1 MRLIYSGNFVAK
13 LVFARR
19 IFPALGNANEFS
31 LLSLNGKIVMSKTA
45 YHITLKG
52 YVGGYDFDRSTVDKE
67 LAKNEGKQVNV
78 LIDSLGG
85 SLATGLS
92 ISAAFKNHGNVNV
105 HFVGLNASAATI
117 ASLGAAHISID
128 AGAMYL
134 VHKCSMAFF
143 EWGSLNSDQF
153 ATLIADFEKI
163 KADLDKLDLNVAQ
176 IYAKK
181 CRKPT
186 ADLLALM
193 KVGGW
198 LTAKEALDWGFVD
211 EITDLDDEPAP
222 KLTDAL
228 ASAMASEGMPIPNIP
243 LAETD
248 REGLFGKFLT
258 AIASLFRSPSN
269 SISTAMIKT
278 YTFLSAILAD
288 NPLTVN
294 DGKAAIT
301 AAQLDCIED
310 ALADKD
316 RLCNEQKKTIEERD
330 ATITDLQAKL
340 AAKPAASTT
349 AVVEDGKPGG
359 DAPKN
364 DVEQFVDTYNSARAL
379 YNGV

>member
-1 MRLIYSGNFVAK
+1 
-13 LVFARR
+13 
-19 IFPALGNANEFS
+19 
-31 LLSLNGKIVMSKTA
+31 MSKTA
-45 YHITLKG
+45 YQISLKG
-52 YVGGYDFDRSTVDKE
+52 YVGGYDFDRATVDKE

-153 ATLIADFEKI
+153 ATLIADCEKI

-211 EITDLDDEPAP
+211 EITDLADEPAP

-243 LAETD
+243 IAETD

-258 AIASLFRSPSN
+258 AIASLFKPSTN
-269 SISTAMIKT
+269 PITTAMIKT

-288 NPLTVN
+288 KPITVK
-294 DGKAAIT
+294 DGT
-301 AAQLDCIED
+301 ASVSTAQLDAIEA

-316 RLCNEQKKTIEERD
+316 RICNEQKLTIEDRDKTI
-330 ATITDLQAKL
+330 ADLQAKL
-340 AAKPAASTT
+340 AKQPAEPTKQ
-349 AVVEDGKPGG
+349 VVEDSKPG
-359 DAPKN
+359 DNVPKN
-364 DVEQFVDTYNSARAL
+364 DVEAFVEAFNSAKAL
-379 YNGV
+379 YNEV

>member
-1 MRLIYSGNFVAK
+1 
-13 LVFARR
+13 
-19 IFPALGNANEFS
+19 
-31 LLSLNGKIVMSKTA
+31 MSKTA
-45 YHITLKG
+45 YNISLKG
-52 YVGGYDFDRSTVDKE
+52 YVGGSDFDRSTVDRT
-67 LAKNEGKQVNV
+67 LAENEGKTVNV

-92 ISAAFKNHGNVNV
+92 ISAAFKHHGNVNV

-153 ATLIADFEKI
+153 ATLIADCEKI

-211 EITDLDDEPAP
+211 EITDLADEPAP

-228 ASAMASEGMPIPNIP
+228 ASAMANAGMPIPNIP
-243 LAETD
+243 LAESD
-248 REGLFGKFLT
+248 RESLFGKFLT
-258 AIASLFRSPSN
+258 AIASLFQPSTN
-269 SISTAMIKT
+269 PITKAMNKT
-278 YTFLSAILAD
+278 YTFICAVLGITALELTD
-288 NPLTVN
+288 N
-294 DGKAAIT
+294 KAALT
-301 AAQLDCIED
+301 GEQLASLENHIAELRKKVED
-310 ALADKD
+310 
-316 RLCNEQKKTIEERD
+316 RD
-330 ATITDLQAKL
+330 ATIADLQAKL
-340 AAKPAASTT
+340 DKQPAEPTKQ
-349 AVVEDGKPGG
+349 VVEDNKPGG
-359 DAPKN
+359 EPKPKN

-379 YNGV
+379 YNEV

>member
-1 MRLIYSGNFVAK
+1 
-13 LVFARR
+13 
-19 IFPALGNANEFS
+19 
-31 LLSLNGKIVMSKTA
+31 MSKTA
-45 YHITLKG
+45 YHISLKG
-52 YVGGYDFDRSTVDKE
+52 YVGGYDFDRSTVDRE
-67 LAKNEGKQVNV
+67 LAKNEGKRVNV

-153 ATLIADFEKI
+153 ATLIADCEKI

-198 LTAKEALDWGFVD
+198 CIVTSPSSTKSLCSAKNRRHKERNFASLISVR
-211 EITDLDDEPAP
+211 
-222 KLTDAL
+222 L
-228 ASAMASEGMPIPNIP
+228 ASLLGIPFYEDIAECHSSSRSAW
-243 LAETD
+243 LAKNHRVGAVFT
-248 REGLFGKFLT
+248 FGKEPPT
-258 AIASLFRSPSN
+258 
-269 SISTAMIKT
+269 
-278 YTFLSAILAD
+278 
-288 NPLTVN
+288 
-294 DGKAAIT
+294 
-301 AAQLDCIED
+301 
-310 ALADKD
+310 
-316 RLCNEQKKTIEERD
+316 
-330 ATITDLQAKL
+330 
-340 AAKPAASTT
+340 
-349 AVVEDGKPGG
+349 
-359 DAPKN
+359 
-364 DVEQFVDTYNSARAL
+364 
-379 YNGV
+379 

>member
-1 MRLIYSGNFVAK
+1 
-13 LVFARR
+13 
-19 IFPALGNANEFS
+19 
-31 LLSLNGKIVMSKTA
+31 MSKTA
-45 YHITLKG
+45 YNISLKG
-52 YVGGYDFDRSTVDKE
+52 YVGGYDFDRATVDKE

-153 ATLIADFEKI
+153 ATLIADCEKI
-163 KADLDKLDLNVAQ
+163 KADLDKLDLNCAQ
-176 IYAKK
+176 LYAARCK
-181 CRKPT
+181 RKPE
-186 ADLLALM
+186 DLLALM

-211 EITDLDDEPAP
+211 EITDLADEPAP

-228 ASAMASEGMPIPNIP
+228 ASAMANAGMPIPNIP
-243 LAETD
+243 IAESD
-248 REGLFGKFLT
+248 KESAFAKFIAALT
-258 AIASLFRSPSN
+258 SLFSAKAERQADNKPFTN
-269 SISTAMIKT
+269 PITTAMIKT

-288 NPLTVN
+288 KPLTVK
-294 DGKAAIT
+294 DGAAT
-301 AAQLDCIED
+301 VTVAQLDAIED
-310 ALADKD
+310 ALAEKD
-316 RLCNEQKKTIEERD
+316 SLCNEQKQTI
-330 ATITDLQAKL
+330 ADLQAKL
-340 AAKPAASTT
+340 DKQPAEPTKQ
-349 AVVEDGKPGG
+349 VVEDRKPGG
-359 DAPKN
+359 DPAPKN

-379 YNGV
+379 YNEV

>member
-1 MRLIYSGNFVAK
+1 
-13 LVFARR
+13 
-19 IFPALGNANEFS
+19 
-31 LLSLNGKIVMSKTA
+31 MSKTA
-45 YHITLKG
+45 YNISLKG
-52 YVGGYDFDRSTVDKE
+52 YVGGYDFDRSTVDRE

-134 VHKCSMAFF
+134 VHQCSMAFF
-143 EWGSLNSDQF
+143 EWGSLNSAQF
-153 ATLIADFEKI
+153 ATLIADCEKI
-163 KADLDKLDLNVAQ
+163 KADLDKLDLNCAQ
-176 IYAKK
+176 LYAARCK
-181 CRKPT
+181 RKPE
-186 ADLLALM
+186 DLLALM

-211 EITDLDDEPAP
+211 EITDLADEPAP

-248 REGLFGKFLT
+248 RESLFGKFLT
-258 AIASLFRSPSN
+258 AIASLFKPSTN
-269 SISTAMIKT
+269 PITTAMIKT

-288 NPLTVN
+288 KPLTVK
-294 DGKAAIT
+294 DGAAT
-301 AAQLDCIED
+301 VTVAQLDAIED
-310 ALADKD
+310 ALADKN
-316 RLCNEQKKTIEERD
+316 RLCDEQKKTIEERD
-330 ATITDLQAKL
+330 ATIADLKAKL
-340 AAKPAASTT
+340 DKKPAEPSKQ
-349 AVVEDGKPGG
+349 VVEDSKPGG
-359 DAPKN
+359 ETTPKN
-364 DVEQFVDTYNSARAL
+364 DVELFVDTYNSARAL
-379 YNGV
+379 YDEV